1 MRIPHSSRWTT
12 ALALLVVAAL
22 GAGCGAGTQE
32 VASED
37 GGPEGPLPTAP
48 ANFSRNSPGEESALS
63 GSVDVN
69 DLVRRIDALSQE
81 DDLCT
86 LLTGQAMAD
95 VSGADID
102 LTSLL
107 SNPTGFSQLF
117 SALDKVFGHM
127 AQIAPAE
134 LIQPI
139 SEMQSVWATLS
150 TLNVATPNAEAQAS
164 ALISS
169 PVLRASQDTL
179 GVWVVENCRR

>member
-63 GSVDVN
+63 GSVE
-69 DLVRRIDALSQE
+69 E